1 MTATTNPRPA
11 VAWIGELDGYLQLLD
26 QTRLPTEVVDLP
38 CRTVEVVWE
47 AIRKLS
53 VRGAPAIGVAA
64 AYGTVVGCQT
74 AMNEPREAFDRRFG
88 EVVEYLAGSRPTAVN
103 LFWALDRMKGVA
115 ASHPSLGSQDMLQR
129 LLDEARLIETEDR
142 EMCAAIGRH
151 GAPLLANCTGV
162 LTHCNTGGLATA
174 GDGTALAVIFAA
186 AAANPELQVYADETR
201 PLLQGA
207 RLTAWEL
214 LQRGVNTRLIC
225 DSMAGWVMKEGR
237 VQAVIVGADRI
248 AANGDSANK
257 IGTYSLS
264 VLAKAHGIPFYIAA
278 PSSTFDFAIRSGAE
292 IPIEQRSA
300 EEITNAFGRRTA
312 PENCPVYNP
321 AFDVAPAENITGLV
335 TEKGVISPVTE
346 AEIRRVLGK

>member
-11 VAWIGELDGYLQLLD
+11 VAWVGELDGYLQLLD

-74 AMNEPREAFDRRFG
+74 AVNEPREAFDRRFG

-292 IPIEQRSA
+292 IPIEQRPA